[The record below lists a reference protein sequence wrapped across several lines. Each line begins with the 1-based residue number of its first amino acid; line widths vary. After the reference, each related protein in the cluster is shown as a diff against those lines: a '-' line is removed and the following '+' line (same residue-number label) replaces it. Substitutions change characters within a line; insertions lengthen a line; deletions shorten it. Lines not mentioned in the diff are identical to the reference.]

1 MARIKKNED
10 VDMASVGMQE
20 ASVMS
25 EGMQATEALGSE
37 ETVTEALGSEET
49 VTEIPEMADKLL
61 KVFDDYQELYID
73 TKGGVYTKDS
83 QPNIREGA
91 ILYQNP
97 HYKQ

>member
-10 VDMASVGMQE
+10 IDMASEGMRE

-25 EGMQATEALGSE
+25 EEVQATEVLD
-37 ETVTEALGSEET
+37 TEET

>member
-10 VDMASVGMQE
+10 VDMASEGMQE

-25 EGMQATEALGSE
+25 EGMQATEVLD
-37 ETVTEALGSEET
+37 TEET

-61 KVFDDYQELYID
+61 NVFDDYQELYID

>member
-10 VDMASVGMQE
+10 VDMASEGMQE

-25 EGMQATEALGSE
+25 EEVQATEVLD
-37 ETVTEALGSEET
+37 TEET